1 MIELDAVYPHYGFA
15 QHKGYGSEQHLAA
28 LRKHGPCP
36 LHRFSFKI
44 VPESAPEG
52 TVVKVLGS
60 RLENAPS
67 IEVLERAGTAIGRI
81 KDTITTHD
89 LADLRGIYRNRL
101 EAFNHNSISV
111 GRSGEHAA
119 CEYLQETKGFTI
131 VSRNWRAPCGY
142 EIDIIAQSSDC
153 LVFCEVKTA
162 KTSRYGDPA
171 TWVTEE
177 KSNRI
182 AKAAEEYIACNDIG
196 GCRLRFDVLAL
207 KEQFGEYEVNHIE
220 NAFSIDDSF
229 FEEENG
235 R

>member
-1 MIELDAVYPHYGFA
+1 
-15 QHKGYGSEQHLAA
+15 
-28 LRKHGPCP
+28 
-36 LHRFSFKI
+36 
-44 VPESAPEG
+44 
-52 TVVKVLGS
+52 
-60 RLENAPS
+60 
-67 IEVLERAGTAIGRI
+67 
-81 KDTITTHD
+81 
-89 LADLRGIYRNRL
+89 
-101 EAFNHNSISV
+101 
-111 GRSGEHAA
+111 
-119 CEYLQETKGFTI
+119 
-131 VSRNWRAPCGY
+131 
-142 EIDIIAQSSDC
+142 
-153 LVFCEVKTA
+153 VKTA
-162 KTSRYGDPA
+162 KTSRYGDPV